1 MNFFETFITTYGEAI
16 LYAVLTTIAG
26 FLGTQLKRIYEK
38 LGANFVLSGKRCF
51 PFRVR
56 NRARLSNFTTIVK
69 CCAGGPT

>member
-1 MNFFETFITTYGEAI
+1 MFISMKQKN
-16 LYAVLTTIAG
+16 VLTKNKLLFIIKNLAN
-26 FLGTQLKRIYEK
+26 FLSLLKRIYEK